1 MTNSKNTKRALL
13 LSVLSMMLCVAM
25 LIGSTFAWFTDS
37 VTSGKNKI
45 VAGNLDV
52 ELYAKDGDGYVPVT
66 ADTNLFLEDALWEP
80 GHVEVVNLKV
90 ANLGTLA
97 LQYKFG
103 INVAAEKSGT
113 NAAGE
118 TFKLSDYIKFAL
130 IDGEQT
136 YAVRE
141 DAVAVAEANAVALS
155 DLAVNE
161 SGVLYPLEKATAENP
176 DSRFVTL
183 VVYMPTTVGN
193 EANYRGDAIPT
204 IDLGV
209 NLIATQTP
217 YESDSFDNQYD
228 KDAPAL
234 SYNVTPEN
242 IQEYLNGEHGSMSNA
257 KLVLASGD
265 YGTLVIGTPS
275 KVDTVY
281 TCTHGHG
288 HENTPVSFAT
298 AEEYIAH
305 KANPNE
311 YHNQSSYT
319 CTVDNLTIVGQEGV
333 SVAGV
338 TVSSGHMHRG
348 NGPRITDPILGKECD
363 GYYLTHKLSNIS
375 FENIAFTGK
384 VDMNTSSPDTV
395 IDNVTFDHCSFTTN
409 GTAVANGQGLRYYNE
424 SNNGNVK
431 NLTVKDCSFTNCYQG
446 VYTSH
451 IVGISVTGCTF
462 DTTGHNAIQ
471 LSGQS
476 PVNHKAVVIENNIF
490 NNIGDRIIRFND
502 VDADTQITIKNNM
515 AVDSGDGDGQV
526 MKATSLADG
535 ITYDIS
541 NNDWGDGKT
550 IANPEL
556 TDR

>member
-1 MTNSKNTKRALL
+1 
-13 LSVLSMMLCVAM
+13 ML
-25 LIGSTFAWFTDS
+25 F
-37 VTSGKNKI
+37 
-45 VAGNLDV
+45 
-52 ELYAKDGDGYVPVT
+52 
-66 ADTNLFLEDALWEP
+66 
-80 GHVEVVNLKV
+80 
-90 ANLGTLA
+90 
-97 LQYKFG
+97 
-103 INVAAEKSGT
+103 
-113 NAAGE
+113 
-118 TFKLSDYIKFAL
+118 
-130 IDGEQT
+130 
-136 YAVRE
+136 R
-141 DAVAVAEANAVALS
+141 
-155 DLAVNE
+155 
-161 SGVLYPLEKATAENP
+161 
-176 DSRFVTL
+176 
-183 VVYMPTTVGN
+183 
-193 EANYRGDAIPT
+193 
-204 IDLGV
+204 
-209 NLIATQTP
+209 
-217 YESDSFDNQYD
+217 
-228 KDAPAL
+228 
-234 SYNVTPEN
+234 SY
-242 IQEYLNGEHGSMSNA
+242 
-257 KLVLASGD
+257 
-265 YGTLVIGTPS
+265 
-275 KVDTVY
+275 
-281 TCTHGHG
+281 
-288 HENTPVSFAT
+288 
-298 AEEYIAH
+298 
-305 KANPNE
+305 
-311 YHNQSSYT
+311 
-319 CTVDNLTIVGQEGV
+319 
-333 SVAGV
+333 
-338 TVSSGHMHRG
+338 
-348 NGPRITDPILGKECD
+348 
-363 GYYLTHKLSNIS
+363 
-375 FENIAFTGK
+375 ENIAFTGK